1 MCCNETVGD
10 ARNRH
15 EARHSLK
22 KLEERAF
29 FRRKIKKTEHRVRTA
44 GDAAVGLDQLHRIL
58 KCGAWNFWELRGDLL
73 EGTILNAVARRELP
87 TCDPLAADGAFAV
100 INHEWPF
107 AWWIADAQF
116 LTPWPV
122 HACELM

>member
-1 MCCNETVGD
+1 MFCNETVGE

-22 KLEERAF
+22 KLEDPAF
-29 FRRKIKKTEHRVRTA
+29 SRCKIKKTENRVSAAR
-44 GDAAVGLDQLHRIL
+44 DAAVGLDQLHRTL
-58 KCGAWNFWELRGDLL
+58 KCGAWNFRELVGDLL
-73 EGTILNAVARRELP
+73 EGTVLNTVAGREVP

-100 INHEWPF
+100 VNHERPVGGRVV
-107 AWWIADAQF
+107 DAQF

-122 HACELM
+122 HAGEFM